1 MHALIAFIVALI
13 VTAYS
18 IRGADS
24 FSLVAFA
31 GVAWA
36 VAAVFIWA
44 VFHFRPATINS
55 NRAWGAIGLAF
66 LLTAS
71 VVLTRWPLRLGPVVY
86 RSQFQAL
93 ADSVAAGHSFNTP
106 QHIGPFTF
114 QRGQVERGYV
124 CLWTDLDPAGR
135 AGYVRGSSERGIPFN
150 IWSAIS
156 TGPGWHFLVED

>member
-1 MHALIAFIVALI
+1 MQALIAIVAALV

-18 IRGADS
+18 IRGTDS
-24 FSLVAFA
+24 FSLIAIA
-31 GVAWA
+31 CGAWA
-36 VAAVFIWA
+36 LASIFIGA
-44 VFHFRPATINS
+44 VFHFRPASISS

-66 LLTAS
+66 LFSAS

-93 ADSVAAGHSFNTP
+93 ADSVAAGHTFNTP
-106 QHIGPFTF
+106 RRIGPFMF

-135 AGYVRGSSERGIPFN
+135 AGYVRGSAEGGIPFN
-150 IWSAIS
+150 IWSVIS